1 MTIRS
6 KYALSAFAA
15 ATMLVTGVAVA
26 PATGNAEESAKAEA
40 IANMDAN
47 LDSLNQQIGDI
58 GGQIGDVDGEIAGLN
73 AKYDKLNQENEELL
87 AEILRYMKDDYVVG
101 SSSTTLDSLVSSES
115 LSDLASAEQYRN
127 NATDVVREKFDEYV
141 GQLKEIED
149 LLAEAKEKRQGLL
162 ELKGQLDERKATVEA
177 QEAARAAAEALT
189 EQQFEK
195 AQEANEQAEA
205 EAIASGGSTSTPSSG
220 GSVSSISGHGGNPYP
235 YGQCTWYVYSVTGRG
250 QNGNAGTWGSTSSTP
265 GVGKIMIWY
274 PGEQGASGAG
284 HVGVVVGVSG
294 NTVTIRHMNWHG
306 VGVVSTETFRSTGK
320 FF

>member
-149 LLAEAKEKRQGLL
+149 LLAEAKEKRQ
-162 ELKGQLDERKATVEA
+162 E
-177 QEAARAAAEALT
+177 
-189 EQQFEK
+189 
-195 AQEANEQAEA
+195 
-205 EAIASGGSTSTPSSG
+205 
-220 GSVSSISGHGGNPYP
+220 
-235 YGQCTWYVYSVTGRG
+235 
-250 QNGNAGTWGSTSSTP
+250 NAPRT
-265 GVGKIMIWY
+265 
-274 PGEQGASGAG
+274 A
-284 HVGVVVGVSG
+284 
-294 NTVTIRHMNWHG
+294 
-306 VGVVSTETFRSTGK
+306 
-320 FF
+320 